1 MGKGLLVKLPNA
13 LFVNGS
19 FFFRYSF
26 ADNCTTCLASIVNAA
41 NLDGRLREV
50 FRSETPDEAPCTR
63 RPDPFIFL
71 SLLFEHFSMQ
81 MEDERESMD

>member
-13 LFVNGS
+13 FFANGS

-26 ADNCTTCLASIVNAA
+26 ADNCTICLASIVNLA

-50 FRSETPDEAPCTR
+50 FRSKTPDEAPRTR

-71 SLLFEHFSMQ
+71 SLQ
-81 MEDERESMD
+81 MEDERESVD